1 MKKILDILP
10 DGFRRRS
17 CGVVATLL
25 ARAVLDFAG
34 LALLLPLLALLL
46 DPEAFTGDG
55 CLAAAYRS
63 SGIASTR
70 LFAGMVCGGVVLFT
84 LLKGAAAFH
93 LARIENR
100 CLLDLYRA
108 LSRRIFIA
116 CHDRG
121 MAFVDA
127 SDSATLV
134 RNVNAVTRSFTTG
147 VLRPAAVIV
156 AETALLGVTAA
167 VLFPYAPQAVLLAL
181 AVFLPVGW
189 GYIRCFRRR
198 CARYG
203 TAENR
208 ALREKARIVG
218 ETFRGYAD
226 IELNGA
232 FPEML
237 RAFDRSLDEAIR
249 ARAREA
255 DLNRLPPLVVETALA
270 VGLALLAVGS
280 FGKEGSALWFGVSAV
295 AALRLMP
302 AVRAILNGWVS
313 IRYNRYTL
321 DILRQALTA
330 ETEAKTE
337 ENPAIA
343 SGTTT
348 PEESGPLPFE
358 RTIEVRQLAFRYPGC
373 SREVLHGVDF
383 TFRKGDRIGIRGA
396 SGVGK
401 TTLLHLL
408 AGLYEPT
415 LGEIRI
421 DGVPLTAA
429 NRRAWQQ
436 RIGYVSQRAFLR
448 NASLAENIAPEVP
461 PHDIDRKRVLEVI
474 RTARLE
480 AFAATLPRGID
491 TPVGECGARISG
503 GQRQRIAIARAL
515 YRNADV
521 LLFDEAT
528 SSLDPRTEAEL
539 LRSLE
544 ELAAR
549 NPRMTLFVIAHNGHS
564 LAGCQRIIELEN

>member
-1 MKKILDILP
+1 M
-10 DGFRRRS
+10 
-17 CGVVATLL
+17 
-25 ARAVLDFAG
+25 
-34 LALLLPLLALLL
+34 
-46 DPEAFTGDG
+46 
-55 CLAAAYRS
+55 
-63 SGIASTR
+63 
-70 LFAGMVCGGVVLFT
+70 
-84 LLKGAAAFH
+84 
-93 LARIENR
+93 
-100 CLLDLYRA
+100 
-108 LSRRIFIA
+108 
-116 CHDRG
+116 
-121 MAFVDA
+121 
-127 SDSATLV
+127 
-134 RNVNAVTRSFTTG
+134 
-147 VLRPAAVIV
+147 
-156 AETALLGVTAA
+156 
-167 VLFPYAPQAVLLAL
+167 
-181 AVFLPVGW
+181 
-189 GYIRCFRRR
+189 
-198 CARYG
+198 
-203 TAENR
+203 
-208 ALREKARIVG
+208 
-218 ETFRGYAD
+218 
-226 IELNGA
+226 
-232 FPEML
+232 
-237 RAFDRSLDEAIR
+237 
-249 ARAREA
+249 
-255 DLNRLPPLVVETALA
+255 
-270 VGLALLAVGS
+270 
-280 FGKEGSALWFGVSAV
+280 
-295 AALRLMP
+295 
-302 AVRAILNGWVS
+302 
-313 IRYNRYTL
+313 
-321 DILRQALTA
+321 
-330 ETEAKTE
+330 
-337 ENPAIA
+337 
-343 SGTTT
+343 
-348 PEESGPLPFE
+348 
-358 RTIEVRQLAFRYPGC
+358 
-373 SREVLHGVDF
+373 LHGVDF

-415 LGEIRI
+415 QGEIRI